1 MPPLHFSL
9 DFSRRIGYKKN
20 YEMPVSCMRSAR
32 NIKSRRRAGAPTA
45 VASRQRQIL
54 DRLAAEYARHLHDLL
69 QHRELMKG
77 SVYQIQTRCGNPT
90 CHCAKP
96 QGARHSATVLSWS
109 EDGKTRIRS
118 LPAADRARIR
128 PLTGNYRRL
137 RQSRAALAKLHRQV
151 LQAIDRLEEAL
162 RLPPPAS
169 PGQRKGRT

>member
-1 MPPLHFSL
+1 LHFSL
-9 DFSRRIGYKKN
+9 DFSRGIGYKKN
-20 YEMPVSCMRSAR
+20 YEMPVSCMRSASDM
-32 NIKSRRRAGAPTA
+32 KSRKRAGPCTA

-77 SVYQIQTRCGNPT
+77 SVYQIRTRCGNPS

-118 LPAADRARIR
+118 LPAADRARVR
-128 PLTGNYRRL
+128 RLTESYRHL
-137 RQSRAALAKLHRQV
+137 RQSRAALAKLHRQI
-151 LQAIDRLEEAL
+151 LQGIDRLEQAL
-162 RLPPPAS
+162 RLPPPPAS
-169 PGQRKGRT
+169 GQAKSRT